1 MIDAV
6 SKWTGQVAT
15 RQLTRDWRDW
25 VGLAARLVLGIGLTY
40 AGLLK
45 VGRLEGN
52 VAQVELYQL
61 PFPDWTLTAIGYAQ
75 PFVEIAVGVMLI
87 IGLFTR
93 INAALGTIA
102 MAVFIAGIVWAWSNG
117 LRIDCGCF
125 SIGGELAQ
133 GEQTRYIEDILRDL
147 GMMAC
152 GIWLWVRPA
161 STLAVDTWLLRPVAG
176 PTDLLDDEG
185 ERDKPLSSQ
194 LQHQASR

>member
-1 MIDAV
+1 MH
-6 SKWTGQVAT
+6 KLTGQVASQ
-15 RQLTRDWRDW
+15 QLTRDWRDW
-25 VGLAARLVLGIGLTY
+25 VGLAGRLVLGIGLAY

-52 VAQVELYQL
+52 VAQVELFQL
-61 PFPDWTLTAIGYAQ
+61 PFPGWLTTLIGYAQ

-93 INAALGTIA
+93 INAALGVIA
-102 MAVFIAGIVWAWSNG
+102 MAAFMAGISWAWAHG

-125 SIGGELAQ
+125 SIGGELGADQ
-133 GEQTRYIEDILRDL
+133 QTNYVQDILRDL

-161 STLAVDTWLLRPVAG
+161 SVLAVDAWLLRPVVS
-176 PTDLLDDEG
+176 PDEQLRFEDDLDEQV
-185 ERDKPLSSQ
+185 SSV
-194 LQHQASR
+194 LEHQTGH